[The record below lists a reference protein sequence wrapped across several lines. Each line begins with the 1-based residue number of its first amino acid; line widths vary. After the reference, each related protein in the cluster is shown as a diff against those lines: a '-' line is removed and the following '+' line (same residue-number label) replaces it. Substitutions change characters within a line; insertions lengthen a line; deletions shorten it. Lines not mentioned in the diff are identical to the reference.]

1 MEQKSL
7 AKSQN
12 NMPAT
17 DSVMGNIGMS
27 REVAEI
33 QASVFMARQFPRDEE
48 RALTRI
54 IKSCQNFN
62 FARQAVYQY
71 AKGGTNIEG
80 PSIRAAEMLARE
92 MGNIVSGIREI
103 EQSNGESVVQAFA
116 WDLETNVR
124 SEMIFKV
131 SHVRHTRNGDYTVT
145 DPREIYEMVANN
157 GARRKRACIL
167 SLIPPD
173 VVDTALEEC
182 SQTVIRYTQVDE
194 ETTAKLLEAFKKYG
208 VSQKMIENRIQRNY
222 DAIDAYQVN
231 DLRKVYTSLK
241 DGIGQ
246 VDDFFDTSVAESQKP
261 IGEGNKPKKK
271 TSQKKKD
278 EKEAPPEES
287 EKDSESSEELFEGGG
302 LD

>member
-12 NMPAT
+12 NMPST
-17 DSVMGNIGMS
+17 DNVMGNISMS
-27 REVAEI
+27 REIAEI
-33 QASVFMARQFPRDEE
+33 QASVLMARQFPRNEE
-48 RALTRI
+48 RALERI
-54 IKSCQNFN
+54 VRSCQNFN

-103 EQSNGESVVQAFA
+103 DQSNGESVVQAFA

-131 SHVRHTRNGDYTVT
+131 SHMRHTRSGDYLVT

-173 VVDTALEEC
+173 VVDTALDEC
-182 SQTVIRYTQVDE
+182 SKTVIRYTAVDA
-194 ETTAKLLEAFKKYG
+194 ETTKNLLAAFEKFG
-208 VSQKMIENRIQRNY
+208 VSQKMIEARIQRNY
-222 DAIDAYQVN
+222 NAIDAYMVN
-231 DLRKVYTSLK
+231 DLRKVYTSIK

-246 VDDFFDTSVAESQKP
+246 VDDFFDTTVTEGQKQ
-261 IGEGNKPKKK
+261 IGKENPSKKSNKKK
-271 TSQKKKD
+271 EEKVKPEQQEDTDD
-278 EKEAPPEES
+278 ESTTEES
-287 EKDSESSEELFEGGG
+287 LFDGGG